1 MPGQHLEWAMYTAFY
16 GFQEKP
22 FALSPDP
29 KYLFLSESHREVLG
43 HLIYGI
49 EQGEGFIATSGEVGT
64 GKTTLCRTLLER
76 LGADCEVAFLFNPHL
91 SPLDL
96 VRAINAEYGLPTSGT
111 TLPELTAV
119 LNEFLLRKNAEGR
132 RALIIVDE
140 AQTLSTE
147 TLEQIRLLSNLETST
162 SKLIQIVLLG
172 QPELDQ
178 KLRTVEL
185 RQLRQRISV
194 WWHLGPLSP
203 AETREYV
210 RHRLRI
216 AGVGRPIFSDGALD
230 AIHRIAGGVP
240 RLINVLC
247 DRALLAGYG
256 ENVTEIDRRIV
267 SEVAKE
273 IGPCAAPTVEPRGRW
288 PLAWISVAAALALV
302 GFAAGLL
309 WNRAVGTP
317 APSTPD
323 AAAETIR
330 TAPGEPSPHAALL
343 TPPASEDAPS
353 ASQTSDREWPEGEP
367 SAELGSEGGLAAL
380 PAPAP
385 PSPGPDP
392 QAIPPALEALVPLLD
407 KGSANAAAADAALV
421 AWGLTPAGEAALTLA
436 GALRLLAS
444 RGLEAQWLEVKG
456 LADLR
461 SFDLPALVHLRS
473 ALAGARWVLLRGTL
487 GDRVDI
493 EGLVPGQTARVP
505 TAEFEALWTGEVYV
519 LWRDFESLGSSLRPG
534 QVGAG
539 VTWLQSSLAELGF
552 FEGRGDGHFDA
563 ATLEAVQAFQR
574 SFAMSGDGIV
584 GPLTKIRLYGSLPSY
599 RMPALVEGEL
609 GLARSP

>member
-1 MPGQHLEWAMYTAFY
+1 MYTAFY
-16 GFQEKP
+16 GFREKP

-49 EQGEGFIATSGEVGT
+49 EQGEGFIAISGEVGT

-76 LGADCEVAFLFNPHL
+76 LGSDCEVAFLFNPHL

-96 VRAINAEYGLPTSGT
+96 VRAINAELGLPTSGT

-119 LNEFLLRKNAEGR
+119 LNEFLLRKNTEGR
-132 RALIIVDE
+132 RVLIIVDE

-194 WWHLGPLSP
+194 WWHLG
-203 AETREYV
+203 REYV

-216 AGVGRPIFSDGALD
+216 AGCGRPIFTASALD
-230 AIHRIAGGVP
+230 TIHRIAGGVP
-240 RLINVLC
+240 RLVNVLC

-256 ENVTEIDRRIV
+256 ENLMEIDRRIV

-273 IGPCAAPTVEPRGRW
+273 LGPCAAPTAAPRRRW
-288 PLAWISVAAALALV
+288 PLAWISAAAALALG

-309 WNRAVGTP
+309 WDRAGGTP
-317 APSTPD
+317 ARSTSD
-323 AAAETIR
+323 AAATTTR
-330 TAPGEPSPHAALL
+330 TSPGAPNPPEALRTPAVPEGVPAASRG
-343 TPPASEDAPS
+343 ADADAP
-353 ASQTSDREWPEGEP
+353 RPEP
-367 SAELGSEGGLAAL
+367 SAALEAPREGGGAM
-380 PAPAP
+380 PAPT
-385 PSPGPDP
+385 SLSREPDP
-392 QAIPPALEALVPLLD
+392 AALEALLPLLD
-407 KGSANAAAADAALV
+407 TGRANAAAADAALA
-421 AWGLTPAGEAALTLA
+421 AWDLTPAGEATLSLA
-436 GALRLLAS
+436 EALRLLAS
-444 RGLEAQWLEVKG
+444 RGLEAQWVEAEG

-461 SFDLPALVHLRS
+461 RFDLPALVRLRS
-473 ALAGARWVLLRGTL
+473 TLAGARWTLLRRIL
-487 GDRVDI
+487 SDRVDL

-505 TAEFEALWTGEVYV
+505 IAELESLWTGEAYLV
-519 LWRDFESLGSSLRPG
+519 WRDFESLDPSLRSG

-539 VTWLQSSLAELGF
+539 VAWLQSSLAELGF
-552 FEGRGDGHFDA
+552 FEGRSDGRFDA
-563 ATLEAVQAFQR
+563 ATRDAVEAFQR
-574 SFAMSGDGIV
+574 SVAMPSDGIV